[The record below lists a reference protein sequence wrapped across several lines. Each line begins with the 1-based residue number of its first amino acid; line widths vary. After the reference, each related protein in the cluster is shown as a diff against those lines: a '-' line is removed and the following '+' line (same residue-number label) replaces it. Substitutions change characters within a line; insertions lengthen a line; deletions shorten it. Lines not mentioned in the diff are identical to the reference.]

1 MSDLIPIL
9 VCAAEHTSALD
20 ELETEARQMDMT
32 VAVTHSVTVDDA
44 LECAEQAHRSGEA
57 FVVSVVVQ
65 GQLEVHDTVRLML
78 GLLIIDPDIRV
89 IVVARQ
95 MAEWARILKDIP
107 HRIRVVVIPE
117 PFNVHVALQL
127 AHAMAMSWRISV
139 GSRTPTLEFESVSS
153 RDLLQTKRVESL
165 QRHAGQLQA
174 IGHLAA
180 GIAHELGTPIQ
191 YAMDSSYF
199 LNTLWADG
207 MKIVLCYRAMLHDLV
222 VEHPVLAARLR
233 EVEAGFDIDFYREE
247 VPSALERLSEGLD
260 RVTDILNAM
269 RELAPRPEDE
279 AQELSDLNRAIA
291 NTLTLARGT
300 VRQHG
305 KIVLDLSVLPPVRCR
320 ADKLS
325 SVLLNLLIN
334 AVHALEDRYGN
345 DAAEQGVVKVR
356 TRVQDDQILLEVTDN
371 GAGISRE
378 DGEKIFDPFFT
389 TKEVG
394 RGTGQGLAI
403 ARAVVESHG
412 GRISF
417 ESRPGVGTTF
427 FITVPV
433 NGPVDLRV
441 AS

>member
-9 VCAAEHTSALD
+9 VCAAEHTTALD
-20 ELETEARQMDMT
+20 ELETEARKMDMA

-78 GLLIIDPDIRV
+78 GLLIIDSDIRV

-95 MAEWARILKDIP
+95 MAEWVRILKDIP
-107 HRIRVVVIPE
+107 HRVRVVVIPE

-127 AHAMAMSWRISV
+127 AHSMAVAWRISV

-153 RDLLQTKRVESL
+153 RELLQTKRVESL

-199 LNTLWADG
+199 LSSLWADG

-233 EVEAGFDIDFYREE
+233 EVENGFDFDFYREE

-260 RVTDILNAM
+260 RVSDILNAM

-279 AQELSDLNRAIA
+279 ARELSDLNRAIA

-345 DAAEQGVVKVR
+345 DAAEQGVVTVR

-412 GRISF
+412 GQISF

-427 FITVPV
+427 RITVPI
-433 NGPVDLRV
+433 NGPVDVRV